1 MTQSPSD
8 NRPSAGQHLATVS
21 HDGRF
26 WEVYLEFE
34 DTPRGTDRYRALLA
48 FSPVDR
54 AEGELTIRTIPLLIE
69 DSYEEVVQ
77 RARRLEEHHFTAMLR
92 SLLP

>member
-1 MTQSPSD
+1 MTQPPSD

-54 AEGELTIRTIPLLIE
+54 SEGEPTIRTIPLLIE

-77 RARRLEEHHFTAMLR
+77 RARRLEEHHFAAMLR

>member
-1 MTQSPSD
+1 MTPPD
-8 NRPSAGQHLATVS
+8 ARPSPGQHLATVS

-34 DTPRGTDRYRALLA
+34 DHPRGDEHYRALLA
-48 FSPVDR
+48 FAPVDR
-54 AEGELTIRTIPLLIE
+54 AEGEAALRTIPLLIE
-69 DSYEEVVQ
+69 PSYEEVIQ
-77 RARRLEEHHFTAMLR
+77 RARRLEEHQLTSLLR

>member
-1 MTQSPSD
+1 MTTPD
-8 NRPSAGQHLATVS
+8 PRPSAGQHLATVS

-34 DTPRGTDRYRALLA
+34 ELPRGAENHRALLA
-48 FSPVDR
+48 FAPVDR
-54 AEGELTIRTIPLLIE
+54 AEGEGALRTIPLLIE
-69 DSYEEVVQ
+69 PSWEEVVQ
-77 RARRLEEHHFTAMLR
+77 RARLLEEHQLTAMLR

>member
-1 MTQSPSD
+1 MTPNPSEP
-8 NRPSAGQHLATVS
+8 RPSAGQHLATVS

-34 DTPRGTDRYRALLA
+34 DTPRGSDRYRALLA

-54 AEGELTIRTIPLLIE
+54 GSGEETMRTIPLLIE
-69 DSYEEVVQ
+69 ESYEEVLQ
-77 RARRLEEHHFTAMLR
+77 RARRLDEHQLSAMLR